1 MSVIL
6 ILMSL
11 FGKIFS
17 HKSILGVDIGTTSIK
32 IVKFKSGKKP
42 ELEDYAILESYRHFE
57 RANETIQTSNLKML
71 DKTTTEFLQ
80 QAIKNLDV
88 KNTEVVASV
97 QAFSA
102 FVTLLELPL
111 MSAEETANAMN
122 FQAKQYIPLPL
133 SEVTIDWVK
142 AGEKTDESG
151 KNIQQ
156 VLLVSVP
163 NEIIKK
169 YENIF
174 QAAGLNLV
182 ALEVEGLSLARA
194 LTAHSPEL
202 TLIVDIGS
210 RSTSILIAQRGF
222 LKFMSQ
228 TDFAGGSL
236 TQNLA
241 SGTGLAPIEA
251 EMLKRERGL
260 AIGAGTQLS
269 TLMLPIADVILN
281 EVRQVKDNFEKTYK
295 EKVAKVVLSG
305 GGANLTG
312 LDGYFSRQLGLPAV
326 KADALSAISYP
337 AELEPLISEL
347 NPALAISIG
356 FAIRNI

>member
-1 MSVIL
+1 MFLLSKFL
-6 ILMSL
+6 
-11 FGKIFS
+11 S
-17 HKSILGVDIGTTSIK
+17 HKSVLGVDIGTTSIK
-32 IVKFKSGKKP
+32 IAKLKSGKKP

-71 DKTTTEFLQ
+71 DKTTTELLQ
-80 QAIKNLDV
+80 QAIKNLDT

-102 FVTLLELPL
+102 FVTLLELPM
-111 MSAEETANAMN
+111 MSQEETANAMN
-122 FQAKQYIPLPL
+122 FQARQYIPLPI

-142 AGEKTDESG
+142 VGEKTDEFG
-151 KNIQQ
+151 KTIQQ

-174 QAAGLNLV
+174 QAVGLNLV

-194 LTAHSPEL
+194 LTLDLSEPV
-202 TLIVDIGS
+202 LIADIGS
-210 RSTSILIAQRGF
+210 RSTSILIAQSGF

-228 TDFAGGSL
+228 TDFAGSSL

-241 SGTGLAPIEA
+241 SGLNLTPIEA
-251 EMLKRERGL
+251 EALKRERGL
-260 AIGAGTQLS
+260 TVTGDSQLS
-269 TLMLPIADVILN
+269 TLMPPILDVILN

-295 EKVAKVVLSG
+295 EKVEKVILSG
-305 GGANLTG
+305 GGSNLAG
-312 LDGYFSRQLGLPAV
+312 IDNYFADKLGLSVV
-326 KADALSAISYP
+326 KANPFSAIDYP
-337 AELEPLISEL
+337 EELEPLVSEL
-347 NPALAISIG
+347 SPILAIAIG
-356 FAIRNI
+356 LAMRNI

>member
-32 IVKFKSGKKP
+32 IVKLKSGKKP

-122 FQAKQYIPLPL
+122 SRL
-133 SEVTIDWVK
+133 S
-142 AGEKTDESG
+142 S
-151 KNIQQ
+151 
-156 VLLVSVP
+156 
-163 NEIIKK
+163 
-169 YENIF
+169 IF
-174 QAAGLNLV
+174 LC
-182 ALEVEGLSLARA
+182 RC
-194 LTAHSPEL
+194 
-202 TLIVDIGS
+202 
-210 RSTSILIAQRGF
+210 R
-222 LKFMSQ
+222 K
-228 TDFAGGSL
+228 
-236 TQNLA
+236 
-241 SGTGLAPIEA
+241 
-251 EMLKRERGL
+251 
-260 AIGAGTQLS
+260 
-269 TLMLPIADVILN
+269 
-281 EVRQVKDNFEKTYK
+281 
-295 EKVAKVVLSG
+295 
-305 GGANLTG
+305 
-312 LDGYFSRQLGLPAV
+312 
-326 KADALSAISYP
+326 
-337 AELEPLISEL
+337 
-347 NPALAISIG
+347 
-356 FAIRNI
+356 